1 MPAKLTGAERLDA
14 ALAAVEA
21 GATDKNTL
29 LAMAELVLAEARPAA
44 QSTRVRAT
52 GRTTAT
58 QGRAKVL
65 FGNARTPWTA
75 PSHFGHGSASV
86 PRAQGGWMR
95 GNLFL
100 FRAADRRRE
109 DVIDLGLRRCVAAF
123 RANGFE
129 VSG

>member
-21 GATDKNTL
+21 DATDKNTL
-29 LAMAELVLAEARPAA
+29 LAMAELVLADARPAA

-58 QGRAKVL
+58 DGRAKVL
-65 FGNARTPWTA
+65 FGSAATPWTA

-95 GNLFL
+95 GNFFL
-100 FRAADRRRE
+100 FNASERRRE
-109 DVIDLGLRRCVAAF
+109 DVVDLGLRRTVAAF

-129 VSG
+129 VS

>member
-21 GATDKNTL
+21 DATDKNTL
-29 LAMAELVLAEARPAA
+29 LAMAELVLFSARPAA

-52 GRTTAT
+52 GRKTAT
-58 QGRAKVL
+58 EGRAKVL
-65 FGNARTPWTA
+65 FGSAAVPWTA
-75 PSHFGHGSASV
+75 PSHFGHGTAST

-95 GNLFL
+95 GNMFL
-100 FRAADRRRE
+100 FNAADRQRE
-109 DVIDLGLRRCVAAF
+109 KVIDLGLNRCVAAF

-129 VSG
+129 VS